1 MSNKVYVG
9 NLAWATSQ
17 DGLGQFFAQY
27 GQVTESF
34 VAVDKMSG
42 RSKGFGFVTFASEAD
57 ASNAV
62 QKGNGADL
70 DGRNIKVDLA
80 RPMEERPAGE
90 RRPMGGGNR
99 GGFGGGR
106 GGNDRGGFGGGRG
119 RSDRY

>member
-17 DGLGQFFAQY
+17 DGLGQFFSQY

-42 RSKGFGFVTFASEAD
+42 RSKGFGFVTYASEAD
-57 ASNAV
+57 AQNAV
-62 QKGNGADL
+62 QNGNGADL
-70 DGRNIKVDLA
+70 DGRKVKVDLA
-80 RPMEERPAGE
+80 RPMEERPAGD
-90 RRPMGGGNR
+90 RGGNR

-106 GGNDRGGFGGGRG
+106 GGFGGGRG
-119 RSDRY
+119 RGGDRGDRY

>member
-57 ASNAV
+57 AQNAV

-70 DGRNIKVDLA
+70 DGRKVKVDLA
-80 RPMEERPAGE
+80 RPMEERPARESRG
-90 RRPMGGGNR
+90 

-106 GGNDRGGFGGGRG
+106 GGFGGGRDRGG
-119 RSDRY
+119 RGDRY